1 MCYLI
6 DTTLGLVLA
15 IWGLKI
21 LDVLAQKYDW
31 ASLKHSGVYE
41 HNGRVYWDHWI
52 LQVFAWLVI
61 QTIVKLIIYFF
72 MVAASSPLAYVAGVI
87 FAPLELNIRF
97 ELVFVMILFP
107 GVLNIIYFWIA
118 DSYLQAGAD
127 ETDAHEEDPNETQL
141 TEKKESLLTDDDK
154 KEATAAEGAS
164 SYNPKSW
171 TNTDGPSQGGQ
182 VQTSMV

>member
-21 LDVLAQKYDW
+21 LDTLSNKYDW
-31 ASLKHSGVYE
+31 TSLKHSGVYQ
-41 HNGRVYWDHWI
+41 HNDRVYWDHWAFQVLAWVVI
-52 LQVFAWLVI
+52 LTF
-61 QTIVKLIIYFF
+61 VKLIIYFF

-87 FAPLELNIRF
+87 FAPLEVNIRF

-107 GVLNIIYFWIA
+107 GILNIIYFWIA

-127 ETDAHEEDPNETQL
+127 EADAHIEESKETQL
-141 TEKKESLLTDDDK
+141 TEKKESLLTEDDK
-154 KEATAAEGAS
+154 QEAGE
-164 SYNPKSW
+164 SYDPKSW
-171 TNTDGPSQGGQ
+171 TNTDGSNGRGT
-182 VQTSMV
+182 VQTTMV